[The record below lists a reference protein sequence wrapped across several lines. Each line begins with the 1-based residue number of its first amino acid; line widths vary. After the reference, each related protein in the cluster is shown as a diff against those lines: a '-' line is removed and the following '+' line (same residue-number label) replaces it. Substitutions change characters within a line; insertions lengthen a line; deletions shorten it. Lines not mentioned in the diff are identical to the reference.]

1 VPDSGI
7 SENVDAKVV
16 AGFGAEWSRFDQRS
30 LPAAEREAIF
40 NAYFSIFPWE
50 SLPPNAIGFDAGCG
64 TGRWAMLV
72 APRVGHL
79 HCIDPSSAL
88 DVARTNLR
96 DQTNCSFHN
105 ASVDGMPL
113 GDASMDFGYSLG
125 VLHHVPDTQRG
136 LAACTRKLKPGAP
149 FLLYLYYAF
158 DNRPAWFRAVW
169 RASDIFRRAISR
181 SPSSVRN
188 VITDAIAASVYF
200 PLARMAYVLEKAGME
215 VSSIP
220 LSAYRDKSFYSMR
233 TDALDR
239 FGTRLEQRFTRTQ
252 IAEMMER
259 AGLEGIRFSP
269 HVPYWCAVGYR
280 RSV

>member
-136 LAACTRKLKPGAP
+136 LSACTRKLKPGAP
-149 FLLYLYYAF
+149 FLLYMYYAF
-158 DNRPAWFRAVW
+158 DNQPAWFRVIW
-169 RASDIFRRAISR
+169 RVSDLARHAISR
-181 SPSSVRN
+181 TPSRVRN
-188 VITDAIAASVYF
+188 AITDVIAATVYF
-200 PLARMAYVLEKAGME
+200 PLARTSKVLEKAGIK
-215 VSSIP
+215 VGSVP

-239 FGTRLEQRFTRTQ
+239 FGTRLEQRFTRTK

-259 AGLEGIRFSP
+259 AGLEGIRFSSD
-269 HVPYWCAVGYR
+269 VPYWCAVGYR
-280 RSV
+280 RSA